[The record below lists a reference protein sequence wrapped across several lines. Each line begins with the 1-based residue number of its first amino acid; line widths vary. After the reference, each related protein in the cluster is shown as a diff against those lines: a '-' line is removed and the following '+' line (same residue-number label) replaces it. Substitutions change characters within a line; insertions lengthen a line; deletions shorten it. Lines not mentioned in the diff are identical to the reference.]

1 MNSAL
6 PLHAQPLDQLILVRI
21 EDRSE
26 GGQVAYVT
34 VNNEEKH
41 NALPVQGR
49 AQLAKIMNG
58 LATNDDL
65 RCVVLTGA
73 GKKAFIGGANI
84 SEMSEFPDAN
94 VAESGSATTHAACD
108 SIRRVPVPVIARI
121 DGYCLGAGMEI
132 ATSCDM
138 RVASTTAKFGMP
150 EVRYGVPSGMEAC
163 LIPLLVGWGKARE
176 LVFTGDIIDAA
187 EAYHFGYMEK
197 MVPSEELD
205 VQVEKWV
212 HSICISGPRSIR
224 IQKQLIGDWERMSI
238 TDAVQA
244 GVRAVGLSHTT
255 DEPKKLMSAWREKQR
270 VKKQQKEKQGQ

>member
-1 MNSAL
+1 M
-6 PLHAQPLDQLILVRI
+6 
-21 EDRSE
+21 EDRPE

-34 VNNEEKH
+34 VDNEKKH

-49 AQLAKIMNG
+49 AALAKIMNE
-58 LATNDDL
+58 LATNPEL

-73 GKKAFIGGANI
+73 GTKSFIGGANI
-84 SEMSEFPDAN
+84 SEMSEFPN
-94 VAESGSATTHAACD
+94 HNIAESGSATTHAACD

-121 DGYCLGAGMEI
+121 SGYCLGAGMEI

-138 RVASTTAKFGMP
+138 RVATTNSKFGMP

-176 LVFTGDIIDAA
+176 LVFTGDIIDAQ

-197 MVPSEELD
+197 LVEPEELD
-205 VQVEKWV
+205 NQVEKWV
-212 HSICISGPRSIR
+212 HSICVSGPRSIR
-224 IQKQLIGDWERMSI
+224 IQKKLIGDWERMSI

-244 GVRAVGLSHTT
+244 GISAVGQAHTT
-255 DEPKKLMSAWREKQR
+255 DEPRRLMNAWRERQR
-270 VKKQQKEKQGQ
+270 LKKLSATAQES

>member
-1 MNSAL
+1 MTSARQAQL
-6 PLHAQPLDQLILVRI
+6 PDELISVRI

-34 VNNEEKH
+34 VNNESKH
-41 NALPVQGR
+41 NALPVAGR
-49 AQLAKIMNG
+49 SLLAKIMNQ
-58 LATNDDL
+58 LSLNPEL

-73 GKKAFIGGANI
+73 GSKSFIGGANI
-84 SEMSEFPDAN
+84 SEMAEFPDAN
-94 VAESGSATTHAACD
+94 IAESGSATTHAACD

-121 DGYCLGAGMEI
+121 NGYCLGAGMEI

-138 RVASTTAKFGMP
+138 RVASTNAKFGMP

-163 LIPLLVGWGKARE
+163 LIPLIVGWGKARE

-187 EAYHFGYMEK
+187 EAYHFGY
-197 MVPSEELD
+197 
-205 VQVEKWV
+205 
-212 HSICISGPRSIR
+212 ISGPRSIR
-224 IQKQLIGDWERMSI
+224 IQKQLISDWERMSI

-255 DEPKKLMSAWREKQR
+255 DEPRRLMSAWRERQR
-270 VKKQQKEKQGQ
+270 LRKKAGEAPGA

>member
-1 MNSAL
+1 MTTAVPFL
-6 PLHAQPLDQLILVRI
+6 AKTPDQLILVRL
-21 EDRSE
+21 EDRTE

-34 VNNEEKH
+34 VNNEEQH
-41 NALPVQGR
+41 NALPVEGR
-49 AQLAKIMNG
+49 ALLAKIMNK
-58 LATNDDL
+58 LATNPDL

-84 SEMSEFPDAN
+84 SEMSEFPDHN

-176 LVFTGDIIDAA
+176 WVFTGDIVDAA

-205 VQVEKWV
+205 AQVEKWV
-212 HSICISGPRSIR
+212 HSICISGPRAIR

-244 GVRAVGLSHTT
+244 GVRAVGFSHTT
-255 DEPKKLMSAWREKQR
+255 DEPRTLMSAWREKQR
-270 VKKQQKEKQGQ
+270 LKKQKKENQGK

>member
-1 MNSAL
+1 
-6 PLHAQPLDQLILVRI
+6 LISVRI
-21 EDRSE
+21 EDRPE

-34 VNNEEKH
+34 VNNEAKH
-41 NALPVQGR
+41 NALPVEGR
-49 AQLAKIMNG
+49 SLLAKTMKELSLNPE
-58 LATNDDL
+58 L

-73 GKKAFIGGANI
+73 GSKSFIGGANI
-84 SEMSEFPDAN
+84 SEMSEFPDPHI
-94 VAESGSATTHAACD
+94 AESGSATTHAACD

-121 DGYCLGAGMEI
+121 NGYCLGAGMEI

-138 RVASTTAKFGMP
+138 RVASTNAKFGMP

-163 LIPLLVGWGKARE
+163 LIPLIVGWGKARE

-197 MVPSEELD
+197 LVAPEALD
-205 VQVEKWV
+205 EQVEKWV
-212 HSICISGPRSIR
+212 HSICSAGPRSIR

-255 DEPKKLMSAWREKQR
+255 DEPRRLMTAWRERQR
-270 VKKQQKEKQGQ
+270 LKKQTNQSQGA

>member
-1 MNSAL
+1 MTSAR
-6 PLHAQPLDQLILVRI
+6 PLQAQSLDELILVRL
-21 EDRSE
+21 EDRAE

-34 VNNEEKH
+34 VNNEAKH
-41 NALPVQGR
+41 NALPVEGR
-49 AQLAKIMNG
+49 ALLAKIMRQ

-84 SEMSEFPDAN
+84 SEMSEFPDHN

-108 SIRRVPVPVIARI
+108 SIRRMPVPVIARI

-138 RVASTTAKFGMP
+138 RVASTTAKVGMP

-176 LVFTGDIIDAA
+176 WVFTGDIVDAQ

-205 VQVEKWV
+205 TQVEKWV
-212 HSICISGPRSIR
+212 HSICTAGPRSIR

-255 DEPKKLMSAWREKQR
+255 DEPRRLMSAWRERQR
-270 VKKQQKEKQGQ
+270 LKKLQNDNKGP

>member
-1 MNSAL
+1 MTSARL
-6 PLHAQPLDQLILVRI
+6 AHVPDELISVRI
-21 EDRSE
+21 EDRPE

-34 VNNEEKH
+34 VNNEAKH
-41 NALPVQGR
+41 NALPVEGR
-49 AQLAKIMNG
+49 SLLAKTMKELSLNPE
-58 LATNDDL
+58 L

-73 GKKAFIGGANI
+73 GSKSFIGGANI
-84 SEMSEFPDAN
+84 SEMSEFPDPHI
-94 VAESGSATTHAACD
+94 AESGSATTHAACD

-121 DGYCLGAGMEI
+121 NGYCLGAGMEI

-138 RVASTTAKFGMP
+138 RVASTNAKFGMP

-163 LIPLLVGWGKARE
+163 LIPLIVGWGKARE

-197 MVPSEELD
+197 LVAPEALD
-205 VQVEKWV
+205 EQVEKWV
-212 HSICISGPRSIR
+212 HSICSAGPRSIR

-255 DEPKKLMSAWREKQR
+255 DEPRRLMTAWRERQR
-270 VKKQQKEKQGQ
+270 LKKQTNQSQGA

>member
-1 MNSAL
+1 MTSARQARL
-6 PLHAQPLDQLILVRI
+6 PDQLISVRM

-34 VNNEEKH
+34 VNNEAKQ
-41 NALPVQGR
+41 NALPVEGR
-49 AQLAKIMNG
+49 ALLAKTMHE
-58 LATNDDL
+58 LARNPEL

-73 GKKAFIGGANI
+73 GSKSFIGGANI
-84 SEMSEFPDAN
+84 SEMAEFPDPHI
-94 VAESGSATTHAACD
+94 AESGSATTHAACD

-121 DGYCLGAGMEI
+121 NGYCLGAGMEI

-138 RVASTTAKFGMP
+138 RVASTNAKFGMP

-163 LIPLLVGWGKARE
+163 LIPLIVGWGKARE

-197 MVPSEELD
+197 LVQPEALD
-205 VQVEKWV
+205 EQVEKWV
-212 HSICISGPRSIR
+212 HSICSAGPRSIR

-255 DEPKKLMSAWREKQR
+255 DEPRRLMTAWRERQR
-270 VKKQQKEKQGQ
+270 KKKQPNEAQGA

>member
-1 MNSAL
+1 MTSAR
-6 PLHAQPLDQLILVRI
+6 HAQLPDELISVRI

-34 VNNEEKH
+34 INNEEKH
-41 NALPVQGR
+41 NALPVEGR
-49 AQLAKIMNG
+49 SLLAKTMKELSRNPE
-58 LATNDDL
+58 L

-73 GKKAFIGGANI
+73 GSKSFIGGANI
-84 SEMSEFPDAN
+84 SEMSEFPDPHI
-94 VAESGSATTHAACD
+94 AESGSATTHAACD

-121 DGYCLGAGMEI
+121 NGYCLGAGMEI

-138 RVASTTAKFGMP
+138 RVASTNAKFGMP

-163 LIPLLVGWGKARE
+163 LIPLIVGWGKARE

-197 MVPSEELD
+197 LVAPEALD
-205 VQVEKWV
+205 EQVEKWV
-212 HSICISGPRSIR
+212 HSICSAGPRSIR

-255 DEPKKLMSAWREKQR
+255 DEPRRLMTAWRERQR
-270 VKKQQKEKQGQ
+270 LKKQTNQTQGV

>member
-1 MNSAL
+1 MTSAL
-6 PLHAQPLDQLILVRI
+6 PLQAQTPDQLILVRL

-49 AQLAKIMNG
+49 ALLAKIMRG
-58 LATNDDL
+58 LATNAEL

-94 VAESGSATTHAACD
+94 IAESGSATTHAACD
-108 SIRRVPVPVIARI
+108 SIRCLPVPVIARI

-132 ATSCDM
+132 ASSCDM
-138 RVASTTAKFGMP
+138 RVASTTSKFGMP

-176 LVFTGDIIDAA
+176 WVFTGDIVDAA

-205 VQVEKWV
+205 AQVEKWV
-212 HSICISGPRSIR
+212 HSICISGPRAIR
-224 IQKQLIGDWERMSI
+224 LQKELVRDWEQMSVA
-238 TDAVQA
+238 DAVQA
-244 GVRAVGLSHTT
+244 GIRSVGRAHTT
-255 DEPKKLMSAWREKQR
+255 DEPRRLMNAWREKQR
-270 VKKQQKEKQGQ
+270 IKTENRLRGV

>member
-1 MNSAL
+1 MTSAL
-6 PLHAQPLDQLILVRI
+6 QAQTLDQLILVRL
-21 EDRSE
+21 EDRAE

-34 VNNEEKH
+34 VNNEAKH
-41 NALPVQGR
+41 NALPVEGR
-49 AQLAKIMNG
+49 ALLAKTMRD
-58 LATNDDL
+58 LAINPDL

-84 SEMSEFPDAN
+84 SEMSEFPDHN
-94 VAESGSATTHAACD
+94 IAESGSATTHAACD
-108 SIRRVPVPVIARI
+108 SIRRMPVPVIARI

-176 LVFTGDIIDAA
+176 WVFTGDIVDAA

-197 MVPSEELD
+197 MVPSDELD
-205 VQVEKWV
+205 AQVEKWV
-212 HSICISGPRSIR
+212 HSICISGPRAIR
-224 IQKQLIGDWERMSI
+224 TQKQLIGDWERMSI

-244 GVRAVGLSHTT
+244 GVRAVGFSHTT
-255 DEPKKLMSAWREKQR
+255 DEPRRLMSAWREKQR
-270 VKKQQKEKQGQ
+270 AKKRLKDSQGE

>member
-1 MNSAL
+1 MNSARSAQL
-6 PLHAQPLDQLILVRI
+6 PDELILVRL

-34 VNNEEKH
+34 VNNEAKH
-41 NALPVQGR
+41 NALPVEGR
-49 AQLAKIMNG
+49 SLLAKAMRRLSLNPQ
-58 LATNDDL
+58 L

-73 GKKAFIGGANI
+73 GTKSFIGGANI
-84 SEMSEFPDAN
+84 SEMSEFPDADI
-94 VAESGSATTHAACD
+94 AESGSATTHAACD

-121 DGYCLGAGMEI
+121 SGYCLGAGMEI

-138 RVASTTAKFGMP
+138 RVASTNAKFGMP

-187 EAYHFGYMEK
+187 EAYHFGYVEK
-197 MVPSEELD
+197 LVAPEALD
-205 VQVEKWV
+205 EQVEKWV

-224 IQKQLIGDWERMSI
+224 IQKKLIGDWERMSI

-244 GVRAVGLSHTT
+244 GIAAVGHAHTT
-255 DEPKKLMSAWREKQR
+255 DEPKRLMTDWRERQR
-270 VKKQQKEKQGQ
+270 QKKLNAASRGN

>member
-1 MNSAL
+1 
-6 PLHAQPLDQLILVRI
+6 
-21 EDRSE
+21 
-26 GGQVAYVT
+26 VT
-34 VNNEEKH
+34 VDNEKKH

-49 AQLAKIMNG
+49 AALAKIMNE
-58 LATNDDL
+58 LATNPEL

-73 GKKAFIGGANI
+73 GTKSFIGGANI
-84 SEMSEFPDAN
+84 SEMSEFPNHN

-121 DGYCLGAGMEI
+121 SGYCLGAGMEI

-138 RVASTTAKFGMP
+138 RVATTNSKFGMP

-176 LVFTGDIIDAA
+176 LVFTGDIIDAQ

-197 MVPSEELD
+197 LVEPEELD
-205 VQVEKWV
+205 NQVEKWV
-212 HSICISGPRSIR
+212 HSICVSGPRSIR
-224 IQKQLIGDWERMSI
+224 IQKKLIGDWERMSI

-244 GVRAVGLSHTT
+244 GIAAVGHAHTT
-255 DEPKKLMSAWREKQR
+255 DEPRRLMTAWRERQR
-270 VKKQQKEKQGQ
+270 QKKLNTAPQGG

>member
-1 MNSAL
+1 MTAARD
-6 PLHAQPLDQLILVRI
+6 AQTPDQLISVRI
-21 EDRSE
+21 EDRTE

-41 NALPVQGR
+41 NALPVEGR
-49 AQLAKIMNG
+49 SLLADTMREISRNPE
-58 LATNDDL
+58 L

-73 GKKAFIGGANI
+73 GSKSFIGGANI
-84 SEMSEFPDAN
+84 SEMSEFPDAH

-121 DGYCLGAGMEI
+121 NGYCLGAGMEI

-138 RVASTTAKFGMP
+138 RVASTNAKFGMP

-163 LIPLLVGWGKARE
+163 LIPLIVGWGKARE

-197 MVPSEELD
+197 LVAPEALD
-205 VQVEKWV
+205 EQVEKWV
-212 HSICISGPRSIR
+212 HSICISGPRCIR

-255 DEPKKLMSAWREKQR
+255 DEPRRLMRAWRERQR
-270 VKKQQKEKQGQ
+270 LKRQQTETGDA